1 MISDIIERSTHVRDY
16 DYNNVGSEEGK
27 NRFSSIEEL
36 ERYLDKIFIPNN
48 IAYKRIYNNN
58 FSAGKKL
65 SIQFNRILS
74 LKCSENEIKHI
85 LQYLC
90 DRDINV
96 GGFVSTLEG
105 EYNNYDY
112 KHTYKLSQFP
122 TCMSWEEQ
130 KELFDKYIVYK
141 KTNNPKKNDIAKKIA
156 EGCLRL
162 IRYVTYKYSLFSGID
177 INEFDGYG
185 CEGLMKAIDNF
196 EPNLGYKFS
205 TFAVPYIKNRV
216 NNGLRELREFNNDRT
231 FYSELIRCKTIIE
244 KGYSED
250 AGADVTI
257 YDNPQIIEDIVSL
270 MVETYG
276 FSKKMETNL
285 RRRINIIYHSSYEEC
300 EELIYD
306 YDMEEKVIEEEEK
319 QILWNIINSV
329 SKKERDVILKRF
341 GFNSDNIMTLE
352 EIGKLYGVSKE
363 RIRQIENKTLSM
375 FKNHKGLR

>member
-1 MISDIIERSTHVRDY
+1 MISGIIERNTHVRDY
-16 DYNNVGSEEGK
+16 DYNNIGIEEGK

-48 IAYKRIYNNN
+48 IAYKRIDNNN
-58 FSAGKKL
+58 FGAGKKL

-74 LKCSENEIKHI
+74 LKCSENEIRYI
-85 LQYLC
+85 IQYLC
-90 DRDINV
+90 DRDIYV
-96 GGFVSTLEG
+96 GGIVSTLEG

-130 KELFDKYIVYK
+130 KELFDKYIIYK

-177 INEFDGYG
+177 INEFNSYG
-185 CEGLMKAIDNF
+185 CEGLMIAIDKFN
-196 EPNLGYKFS
+196 PNLGYKFS

-216 NNGLRELREFNNDRT
+216 NNGLRELRGFNNDRT

-250 AGADVTI
+250 AGSDVTI

-276 FSKKMETNL
+276 LSQKMETNL
-285 RRRINIIYHSSYEEC
+285 RRRINIIYHLSYEKC

-306 YDMEEKVIEEEEK
+306 YDMEEKIIEEEEK
-319 QILWNIINSV
+319 EIIWNILNSLP
-329 SKKERDVILKRF
+329 EREKDVVLKRF
-341 GFNSDNIMTLE
+341 GFKDNKVISLE
-352 EIGKLYGVSKE
+352 ELGKFHGVSKE
-363 RIRQIENKTLSM
+363 RIRKIEKRVISRFRDSNSLK
-375 FKNHKGLR
+375 